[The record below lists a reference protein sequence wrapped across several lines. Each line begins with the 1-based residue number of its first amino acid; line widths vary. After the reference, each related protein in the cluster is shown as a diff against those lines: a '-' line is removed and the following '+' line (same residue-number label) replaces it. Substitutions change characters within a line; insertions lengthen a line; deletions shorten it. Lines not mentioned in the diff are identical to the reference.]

1 MHLGKEA
8 LDLFALAAA
17 SPEVDVEPH
26 LSLETHTGCH
36 QRLHSVK
43 LFTLQAEIDYIHHVM
58 QLRAG
63 KNCEKID
70 KY

>member
-17 SPEVDVEPH
+17 SPEVGVEPH
-26 LSLETHTGCH
+26 LALETRTGYH
-36 QRLHSVK
+36 QRLRNIK

-58 QLRAG
+58 QLRRG
-63 KNCEKID
+63 KNCENKD
-70 KY
+70 